1 MQTMNELS
9 VLILSK
15 NNDPN
20 FLSQEKRNIIKS
32 LFGDF
37 ATQLYKQEISKLKSE
52 LSDLTAQ
59 SQREILHLLQD
70 AIRYISILQSLEIYQ
85 NNHDLKI
92 EKQEFLSRLD
102 QISLSQ
108 EPLETKEKDLST
120 FQLES
125 RNILNTTE
133 PNLINSKP
141 WNLQNLSWNPS
152 WGPEFEVFSS
162 DEEEESIFNTQNPKT
177 IFKSE
182 LNYTDQNSIT
192 SHQNPK
198 SHK

>member
-52 LSDLTAQ
+52 LSDLTAH

-70 AIRYISILQSLEIYQ
+70 AIGYISILQSLEIYQ
-85 NNHDLKI
+85 DNHDLKI

-141 WNLQNLSWNPS
+141 
-152 WGPEFEVFSS
+152 
-162 DEEEESIFNTQNPKT
+162 
-177 IFKSE
+177 
-182 LNYTDQNSIT
+182 
-192 SHQNPK
+192 
-198 SHK
+198 